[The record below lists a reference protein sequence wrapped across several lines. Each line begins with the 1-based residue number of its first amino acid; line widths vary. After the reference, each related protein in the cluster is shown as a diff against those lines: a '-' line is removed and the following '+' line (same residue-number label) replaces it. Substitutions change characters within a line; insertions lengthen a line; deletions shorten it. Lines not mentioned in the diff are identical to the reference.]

1 MDFIAKH
8 FSELTKEE
16 LFDIYKLRV
25 AVFVVEQNCPYQEID
40 DADKSAYH
48 LYLKD
53 EDGIH
58 AYLRVLPKGI
68 TYDDVSIGR
77 VISLKRRQG
86 FATRLLQAGIQLA
99 EKKFSAK
106 RITIGAQVYARK
118 LYENVGFVQ
127 SSDEYLEDGI
137 PHIHMTW
144 EAETEL

>member
-1 MDFIAKH
+1 MRAKNIFIAKH
-8 FSELTKEE
+8 FSGLTKEE

-53 EDGIH
+53 EDGIQ

-68 TYDDVSIGR
+68 TYDEASIGR

-86 FATRLLQAGIQLA
+86 LATRLLQAGIQLA

-106 RITIGAQVYARK
+106 RITIGAQVYA
-118 LYENVGFVQ
+118 ENYMKMWVLFNRQ
-127 SSDEYLEDGI
+127 
-137 PHIHMTW
+137 MNTW
-144 EAETEL
+144 RTAFPIFT

>member
-1 MDFIAKH
+1 M
-8 FSELTKEE
+8 
-16 LFDIYKLRV
+16 

-53 EDGIH
+53 EDGIQ

-68 TYDDVSIGR
+68 TYDEASIGR

-86 FATRLLQAGIQLA
+86 LATRLLQAGIQLA

-106 RITIGAQVYARK
+106 RITIGAQVYA
-118 LYENVGFVQ
+118 ENYMKMWVLFNRQ
-127 SSDEYLEDGI
+127 
-137 PHIHMTW
+137 MNTW
-144 EAETEL
+144 RTAFPIFT